1 MKTLTLRLPD
11 DEYLLINAEAEKRLT
26 SITSL
31 LRLYIRTLQ
40 PTTQTSANSQHPHQ
54 PQPGQPVP
62 DELKLKPFDSVL
74 NNEAMLRR
82 YEEGFKVSQVAEHA
96 GLPPQEVQARLVKA
110 SKARTNGALAEAKRV
125 AAMKEAFLQ
134 DNPHPPGPDYDLV
147 SSKDIDGKVYQFEW
161 WPRTTGSKPKTPEEQ
176 EADYLAME
184 RDVLE
189 KLGIKPAPST
199 S

>member
-40 PTTQTSANSQHPHQ
+40 PTVQAPTNPHH

-62 DELKLKPFDSVL
+62 DALKLKPFDSVL
-74 NNEAMLRR
+74 NNEAMLCR
-82 YEEGFKVSQVAEHA
+82 YEEGYKTSQVAEHA
-96 GLPPQEVQARLVKA
+96 GLPPYEVQTRIA
-110 SKARTNGALAEAKRV
+110 KARTARADGSLAKAQRRKAFDDAFV
-125 AAMKEAFLQ
+125 AANPKPTPNHSLCTVLGTDGEPEECYWQVRERAKTAEEKEA
-134 DNPHPPGPDYDLV
+134 
-147 SSKDIDGKVYQFEW
+147 E
-161 WPRTTGSKPKTPEEQ
+161 
-176 EADYLAME
+176 YLAME
-184 RDVLE
+184 REVLE
-189 KLGIKPAPST
+189 KLGVKPPT